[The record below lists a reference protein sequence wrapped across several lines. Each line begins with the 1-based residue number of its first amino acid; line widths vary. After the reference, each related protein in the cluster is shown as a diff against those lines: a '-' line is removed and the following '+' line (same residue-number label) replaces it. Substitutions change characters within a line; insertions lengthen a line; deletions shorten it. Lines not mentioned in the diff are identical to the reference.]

1 MYNKN
6 NIFAKI
12 ISGEIPATK
21 LYEDEMLIAIKD
33 INPVAPIH
41 ILVIPKGEY
50 IDFADFVKKAPSDH
64 LTHYFKTIAK
74 IAKDNGANEYR
85 TVSNNGLSS
94 GQSVFHFHTHILSG
108 LKNINL
114 INKNL

>member
-12 ISGEIPATK
+12 ISGEIPAEK
-21 LYEDEMLIAIKD
+21 LYEDEMVIAIKD
-33 INPVAPIH
+33 INPAAPIH
-41 ILVIPKGEY
+41 ILVMPKGEY
-50 IDFADFVKKAPSDH
+50 TDFADFVEKAS
-64 LTHYFKTIAK
+64 LAETTHYFKTIAK

>member
-12 ISGEIPATK
+12 ITGEIPATK
-21 LYEDEMLIAIKD
+21 LYEDEVLIAIKD
-33 INPVAPIH
+33 INPAAPIH
-41 ILVIPKGEY
+41 ILVIPKGNY
-50 IDFADFVKKAPSDH
+50 INFADFVKKAPSDH
-64 LTHYFKTIAK
+64 INHYFKTIAK

-108 LKNINL
+108 SKNINL
-114 INKNL
+114 IDKNL

>member
-12 ISGEIPATK
+12 ISGEIPAEK
-21 LYEDEMLIAIKD
+21 LYEDEMVIAIKD
-33 INPVAPIH
+33 ITPAAPIH
-41 ILVIPKGEY
+41 ILVMPKGEY
-50 IDFADFVKKAPSDH
+50 TDFSDFVEKAS
-64 LTHYFKTIAK
+64 LAEITHYFKTIAK

-108 LKNINL
+108 FKNINL
-114 INKNL
+114 IHL